1 MVSPATSSTPP
12 PSSTPSLDELRAV
25 AGSVC
30 DPELPPLTLA
40 DLGILRDV
48 QRTDDAVVVTLS
60 PTYSGCP
67 AIEFIEDEVRR
78 ALEAAGCTSVRI
90 ERAFQPSWTTDWITD
105 DGRRKLTEAGI
116 APPRQTGSTAEGT
129 VPVTLGRRPDRQV
142 VCPRCGATTTTEI
155 SPFGS
160 TACKALF
167 RCDGCSEPF
176 DYFKEI

>member
-1 MVSPATSSTPP
+1 M
-12 PSSTPSLDELRAV
+12 

-30 DPELPPLTLA
+30 DPEIPPLTLA

-48 QRTDDAVVVTLS
+48 ERTNDTVVVTLT

-78 ALEAAGCTSVRI
+78 ALEAAGCDSVRI
-90 ERAFQPSWTTDWITD
+90 ERAFRPSWTTDWITD

-116 APPRQTGSTAEGT
+116 APPRPTGATVDGP
-129 VPVTLGRRPDRQV
+129 VPVTLGPKPDRQI
-142 VCPRCGATTTTEI
+142 VCPRCGATTTTEV